1 MISGRRGREVPFFF
15 KEKTMKL
22 KAAFLSLIL
31 LVICTD
37 IYAEE
42 KRFNIPIGDSPQ
54 KGSAEA
60 PVTIVEFI
68 DFQ

>member
-1 MISGRRGREVPFFF
+1 
-15 KEKTMKL
+15 MKL

-37 IYAEE
+37 IFAEE